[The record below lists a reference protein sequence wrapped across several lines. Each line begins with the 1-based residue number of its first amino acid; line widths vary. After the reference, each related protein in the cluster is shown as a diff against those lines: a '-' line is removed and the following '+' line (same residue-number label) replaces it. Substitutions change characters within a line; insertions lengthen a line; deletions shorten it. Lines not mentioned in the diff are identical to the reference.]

1 MEAPFV
7 RVLCGPE
14 GSVPGDPCH
23 QGWLLYVVAVFRLT
37 VWILP
42 LASDRGAAPVALRLS
57 CLLLWEAFIFTW
69 RSDVELCRPGLRRA
83 RAASPAVCSLGQ
95 SCVQRHLSVFPLCQ
109 GAA

>member
-23 QGWLLYVVAVFRLT
+23 QGWLPYVVAVFRLT

-57 CLLLWEAFIFTW
+57 CLLLWEAFI
-69 RSDVELCRPGLRRA
+69 LPGEVMSSC
-83 RAASPAVCSLGQ
+83 AALDSEGHALPPLQ
-95 SCVQRHLSVFPLCQ
+95 SAL
-109 GAA
+109 